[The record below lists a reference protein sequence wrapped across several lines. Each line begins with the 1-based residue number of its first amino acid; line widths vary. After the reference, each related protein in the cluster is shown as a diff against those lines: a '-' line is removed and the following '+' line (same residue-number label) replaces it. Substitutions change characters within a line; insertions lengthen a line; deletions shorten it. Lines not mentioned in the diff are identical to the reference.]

1 MVYEFMVIGID
12 LYICEAIRF
21 NIRYHHG
28 DTAMNTTIAGR
39 RSIRYY
45 EF

>member
-12 LYICEAIRF
+12 IYIYEATTF
-21 NIRYHHG
+21 NVRYHHG
-28 DTAMNTTIAGR
+28 DTTMNTTVAGR